1 MTFQRQHNQIHS
13 EVGPTQL
20 VAVSSLTFPRSFR
33 VYSGATIKKAARF
46 IETFGIRIPIL
57 VDTERNVI
65 AGEIWALAAKSLDLP
80 EIPAL
85 FAEGLTPSQL
95 TAYRIGIERIPE
107 LGDWDEQALGEIF
120 KQFSAGSLDFD
131 IEIAGFSMPEID
143 GFIGNFDATNNNNGE
158 DPIEFTAGTPVTQ
171 PGILWHAGTHRVLCG
186 NSLEVASFQAL
197 MAGQKAS
204 MVITDPP
211 YNVRVEGH
219 VGGKGSIH
227 HPEFAMA
234 SGEMSND
241 EFIQFLE
248 ASTSLLRDFST
259 DGSLHYLFMDWRH
272 VRHILEAGRSY
283 SELKNI
289 IVWVKSNA
297 GMGSLYRSQHELVFL
312 FKNGKTP
319 HRNNVELGK
328 HGRNRT
334 NVWSYPGAT
343 SIDGRSNE
351 EGHLLGMHPTV
362 KPVQMIADAIL
373 DSSARGEIILD
384 AFLGSGSTLLAA
396 ERVGRRLYGIE
407 IDPRY
412 VDVAVRRWQRQT
424 GDAAID
430 SATGLTFDQTSEL
443 SVRPSDKVT
452 RM

>member
-1 MTFQRQHNQIHS
+1 MKVTSRHNQIPT
-13 EVGPTQL
+13 ELGPTQL
-20 VAVSSLTFPRSFR
+20 VAVSSLTFPQSVRT
-33 VYSGATIKKAARF
+33 YASGAIKKAARF

-95 TAYRIGIERIPE
+95 KAYRIGIERIPE
-107 LGDWDEQALGEIF
+107 LGGWDDQALGEMF
-120 KQFSAGSLDFD
+120 KEFSAASLDFD
-131 IEIAGFSMPEID
+131 IEITGFSMPEID
-143 GFIGNFDATNNNNGE
+143 GLIGKLGAPGNDDSD
-158 DPIEFTAGTPVTQ
+158 DPTEFADGTPVTK
-171 PGILWHAGTHRVLCG
+171 PGMLWHAGKHRVLCG
-186 NSLEVASFQAL
+186 SSLEVASVQAL
-197 MAGQKAS
+197 MEGLKAS
-204 MVITDPP
+204 VAITDPP

-219 VGGKGSIH
+219 VGGKGSVH
-227 HPEFAMA
+227 HREFAMG
-234 SGEMSND
+234 SGEMSDD

-248 ASTSLLRDFST
+248 TITGLLRDFSV
-259 DGSLHYLFMDWRH
+259 DGSLHYIFMDWRH
-272 VRHILEAGRSY
+272 SHHLLEAGQRSY

-297 GMGSLYRSQHELVFL
+297 GMGSFYRSQHELVFL
-312 FKNGKTP
+312 YKKGKAS

-334 NVWSYPGAT
+334 NVWNYPGAT
-343 SIDGRSNE
+343 GIDGRSTE

-362 KPVQMIADAIL
+362 KPVHMIADAIL
-373 DSSARGEIILD
+373 DSSARGDIILD
-384 AFLGSGSTLLAA
+384 AFLGSGSALLAA

-412 VDVAVRRWQRQT
+412 VDVAIRRWQRQT
-424 GDAAID
+424 GEAAID
-430 SATGLTFDQTSEL
+430 SATGLTFDQAVEL
-443 SVRPSDKVT
+443 SADPAS
-452 RM
+452 